1 MADYEGQY
9 SQDRALPSAQEMAKD
24 MGLRNF
30 LLAIYQKMALGL
42 VVTGGM
48 AWAVANSPFFVE
60 LLYRLTPDNRV
71 AGYTLL
77 GYVFAFAPLALSF
90 ASGMFMNRLN
100 AAVSGAFY
108 WVFVAVMGIS
118 LSSIFLLYTGIS
130 IANIFFITAATFGVV
145 SLVGYTTK
153 VNMTGWGGFFNVA
166 ILGLIIAGIANA
178 FLFKSGLM
186 SMVMSGIGVL
196 LFSALIAYQTQSLKQ
211 MYYSVGSASQNM
223 RAALTYIGAI
233 SLYVS
238 FINLFLSL
246 LNLFGGRR

>member
-1 MADYEGQY
+1 MSDMDTDYV
-9 SQDRALPSAQEMAKD
+9 ALPSADEQAKD

-30 LLAIYQKMALGL
+30 LMGIYQKMALGL
-42 VVTGGM
+42 LVTGGM
-48 AWAVANSPFFVE
+48 AWAVANTPAFAQ
-60 LLYRLTPDNRV
+60 LLYNFQGDYVT
-71 AGYTLL
+71 GYTPL
-77 GYVFAFAPLALSF
+77 GWIFAFAPLALSF
-90 ASGMFMNRLN
+90 ISGMFMNRLN

-108 WVFVAVMGIS
+108 WVFVAVMGVS

-153 VNMTGWGGFFNVA
+153 VNMTGWGSFFTAAV
-166 ILGLIIAGIANA
+166 LGLIIAGIANA
-178 FLFKSGLM
+178 FFFKSGLM

-211 MYYSVGSASQNM
+211 MYYAVGSASANH

>member
-1 MADYEGQY
+1 MNDTDYI
-9 SQDRALPSAQEMAKD
+9 AVPSVEEQARDK
-24 MGLRNF
+24 GLKNF
-30 LLAIYQKMALGL
+30 LMGIYQKMALGL
-42 VVTGGM
+42 VVTGAM
-48 AWAVANSPFFVE
+48 AWAVANTPAVAG
-60 LLYRLTPDNRV
+60 LLYQVTPEGRLS
-71 AGYTLL
+71 YTLL
-77 GYVFAFAPLALSF
+77 GWIFAFAPLALSF
-90 ASGMFMNRLN
+90 ISGRFMNGLD
-100 AAVSGAFY
+100 AKVSGAFY
-108 WVFVAVMGIS
+108 WVFVAVMGVS

-153 VNMTGWGGFFNVA
+153 VNMTGWGGFFSVA

-196 LFSALIAYQTQSLKQ
+196 LFSALIAYQTQSLKNL
-211 MYYSVGSASQNM
+211 YYSTGQLSANH

-233 SLYVS
+233 GLYVS